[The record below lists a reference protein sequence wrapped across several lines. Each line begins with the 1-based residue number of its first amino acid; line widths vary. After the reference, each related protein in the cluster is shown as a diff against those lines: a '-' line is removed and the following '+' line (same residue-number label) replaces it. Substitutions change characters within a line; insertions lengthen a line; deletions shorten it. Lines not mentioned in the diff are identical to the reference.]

1 MKNNNNKLFY
11 VLLSL
16 VVLITFL
23 IGLFFDWQKM
33 YYSPLLIVGA
43 GVILIRL
50 FSSQLE
56 MSVGNRNSTFI
67 LFSLLNFIV
76 NSVVSFFG
84 TSGGMQGMMIVL
96 PVLIIIGIIYVKLKE
111 RFSNKALDMI
121 SHIFIV
127 ICFMFATLII
137 MGAMNLASMG
147 V

>member
-1 MKNNNNKLFY
+1 MKNDNNKLFY
-11 VLLSL
+11 FLLSL
-16 VVLITFL
+16 VVVVTFL
-23 IGLFFDWQKM
+23 LGLFFDWQKV
-33 YYSPLLIVGA
+33 YYSSLLIVGT
-43 GVILIRL
+43 GVILIRI
-50 FSSQLE
+50 FSSRLE

-96 PVLIIIGIIYVKLKE
+96 PVLVVIGIIYVKLKE